1 MAKRI
6 VIIQGHP
13 DPQGNHFGHALAN
26 AYAEEADEAGHEIKR
41 IDVARLDFPLL
52 RSQEEFERGAPPEA
66 IREAQE
72 AIRWADHL
80 VIFFPLWLG
89 TMPAFLKGFLE
100 QLFRPG
106 FAMAYPEGKMPKKL
120 LKGKSARIVVTM
132 GMPAF
137 FYRWYFH
144 AHGVKG
150 LEQSVLRFSGIR
162 PIRETFI
169 GRVEGSSAGR
179 EKSLAKLRTL
189 GRQGR

>member
-26 AYAEEADEAGHEIKR
+26 AYAEDAREAGNQIKR
-41 IDVARLDFPLL
+41 IDVSRLDFPLL
-52 RSQEEFERGAPPEA
+52 RSQEEFEHGSPPEA
-66 IREAQE
+66 IRGAQD

-89 TMPAFLKGFLE
+89 AMPALLKAFLE
-100 QLFRPG
+100 QVFRPG
-106 FAMAYPEGKMPKKL
+106 FAIAYQEGKIPKKL
-120 LKGKSARIVVTM
+120 LKGKSARVVVTM

-144 AHGVKG
+144 AHGVRG
-150 LEQSVLRFSGIR
+150 LEQSVLRFSGIS
-162 PIRETFI
+162 PIKETFI

-179 EKSLAKLRTL
+179 EKSLAKMRLL
-189 GRQGR
+189 GREGR